1 MNENNLFDDNQ
12 NTNPFEQQEQNETP
26 VVEESVVEE
35 QHPVEVPV
43 QETPAVDL
51 GINVLNNVGANAPDA
66 KQQVKKSVSKTPF
79 IIIAIILLLSIFLG
93 GGGYAVK
100 TLVFDKA
107 PNKVEIPENDEQHM
121 IKEDEDEENEE
132 ESEDGTGGENPGENE
147 DGEGN
152 EIQNPSGSDKPDSSG
167 QSGEDGTLEE
177 IVKKEDRGQTRVS
190 IENFET
196 NGAESATFYTND
208 DKKLFII
215 TKVSNDLIIS
225 VKEAVD
231 GDVENG
237 TSVEIYRRTFE
248 PVEYQDDDGNIILG
262 EITFY
267 GSVVNSYVLIKADI
281 ESEGTFMIFDK
292 NMNLL
297 HEGYYD
303 YTTTPSVT
311 DEAIY
316 FPKIECGSTNH
327 KYTIQKL
334 DLNTGKTSNF
344 KTSNYTNELMYCQ

>member
-12 NTNPFEQQEQNETP
+12 NTNPFEQQTPNEVPAVEKT
-26 VVEESVVEE
+26 VVKEE
-35 QHPVEVPV
+35 QTVEIPV

-79 IIIAIILLLSIFLG
+79 IIIAVILLLSLFLG

-107 PNKVEIPENDEQHM
+107 PNKVEIPEDDESHM
-121 IKEDEDEENEE
+121 IKEEDKENEE
-132 ESEDGTGGENPGENE
+132 ESEDSAGGENPEESE
-147 DGEGN
+147 DGDGN
-152 EIQNPSGSDKPDSSG
+152 ETQNPSGSDKPDSG
-167 QSGEDGTLEE
+167 GEAGDNETLEE

-196 NGAESATFYTND
+196 EGTESATFYTND
-208 DKKLFII
+208 DKKLFIV

-262 EITFY
+262 GFTIY

-281 ESEGTFMIFDK
+281 ESEGTYMVFDK

-311 DEAIY
+311 DEAMY
-316 FPKIECGSTNH
+316 FPKIECGSTIH

-334 DLNTGKTSNF
+334 DLNTGKTSNL